1 MDVLATLRE
10 RTVILD
16 GAMGT
21 ELLAHGFSTRECPE
35 LWNVTNPD
43 VVADI
48 HRGYFAAGSDV
59 VHTNTFGG
67 TRPKLAAY
75 HCQERTQELNEAGAR
90 LAVGVRDEVAPGRL
104 VAGDVGS
111 TGRLLKP
118 MGDTDPREL
127 EEVFA
132 EQVEALA
139 RGGVDLVS
147 IETMFDLEEARI
159 AVKAAREV
167 CRLPVS
173 VSMTY
178 NRAPRGYRT
187 MMGVTPQQAVEVL
200 LTEGADVV
208 GTNCTLTAHEMVEL
222 VGELRR
228 VTDGLLLAEPNAG
241 QPHLEAGHTVYE
253 ETAEHFAEGAV
264 EIVAQGADLIG
275 GCCGTNATF
284 IATLVAALG
293 PRDS

>member
-1 MDVLATLRE
+1 MDFFAALRE
-10 RTVILD
+10 RTLVLD

-21 ELLAHGFSTRECPE
+21 ELMARGFGTRECPE

-43 VVADI
+43 IVADI
-48 HRGYFAAGSDV
+48 HRGYFAAGSDL

-67 TRPKLAAY
+67 SRPKLAAY

-90 LAVGVRDEVAPGRL
+90 LAVAVRDEVAPGRL
-104 VAGDVGS
+104 VAGDVS
-111 TGRLLKP
+111 ATGRLLKP
-118 MGDTDPREL
+118 MGDMDPREL
-127 EEVFA
+127 EDVFA

-139 RGGVDLVS
+139 NGGVDLVS

-167 CRLPVS
+167 SRLPVS
-173 VSMTY
+173 AAMTF
-178 NRAPRGYRT
+178 NRTPKGYRT
-187 MMGVTPQQAVEVL
+187 MMGVTPQQAVEIL
-200 LTEGADVV
+200 LGEGADVV
-208 GTNCTLTAHEMVEL
+208 GCNCTLTADDMVEL

-228 VTDGLLLAEPNAG
+228 ETEAPLLAEPNAG
-241 QPHLEAGHTVYE
+241 QPHLKEGHTVYD

-264 EIVAQGADLIG
+264 DVVAQGANLIG

-284 IATLVAALG
+284 IAALVAEL
-293 PRDS
+293 RQ

>member
-1 MDVLATLRE
+1 MDFLTTLRG
-10 RTVILD
+10 RTLVLD
-16 GAMGT
+16 GAMGS
-21 ELLAHGFSTRECPE
+21 ELLTRGFSTRECPE
-35 LWNVTNPD
+35 LWNVSNPD

-67 TRPKLAAY
+67 SRPKLAAY

-90 LAVGVRDEVAPGRL
+90 LAVAVRDEAAPGRF

-111 TGRLLKP
+111 AGRLLRP
-118 MGDTDPREL
+118 MGDMDPREL
-127 EEVFA
+127 EEVFV
-132 EQVEALA
+132 EQIEALA

-147 IETMFDLEEARI
+147 IETMFDLEEARL

-167 CRLPVS
+167 SRLPVS
-173 VSMTY
+173 AAMTF
-178 NRAPRGYRT
+178 NRTPKGYRT
-187 MMGVTPQQAVEVL
+187 MMGVTPQQAVESL
-200 LTEGADVV
+200 LSEGADVV
-208 GTNCTLTAHEMVEL
+208 GCNCTLTADDMIEL
-222 VGELRR
+222 VGDLRR
-228 VTDGLLLAEPNAG
+228 ATDGPLLAEPNAG
-241 QPHLEAGHTVYE
+241 QPRLQNGHTIYE

-284 IATLVAALG
+284 IATLVASLG
-293 PRDS
+293 R